1 MKGFSLGLLA
11 AAAMWAQ
18 GTVTIYG
25 TVSDATGSLIPGTT
39 VRILQVETGQTR
51 SVVSNERGDYVATQL
66 PIGVYTVTA
75 ERTAGSGA
83 RTMGRPV
90 LHGRSAPVAR
100 RPRAPVVA

>member
-1 MKGFSLGLLA
+1 
-11 AAAMWAQ
+11 MWAQ

-25 TVSDATGSLIPGTT
+25 TVSDASGSLIPGTT

-75 ERTAGSGA
+75 ERTGFYAGGKRRIQGWRHVSG
-83 RTMGRPV
+83 
-90 LHGRSAPVAR
+90 SN
-100 RPRAPVVA
+100 RPRVPQP